1 MTVMFDCEVVEA
13 REQTS
18 RSRGKRAT
26 GHGTLLQYNYYVLI
40 LWVDSLDPERHK
52 SSKDLLRILSCDR
65 YRCSLH
71 HRPGPL
77 VPVSITSNT
86 GSPSDTYTFIM
97 DHLVGIKL
105 LTKAGGTPKATSD
118 LLQKKELVLLY
129 FSASWCPPCKAFSP
143 ILVDFYKKHAIKEKM
158 EIIYVSSDRTIP
170 DFEAYYSKMP
180 WLSIP
185 TEEGSAQIK
194 QALAAKLGI
203 QGIPSL
209 IVLDA
214 KTGEFIS
221 ATARE
226 DVTKASSAA
235 SAGTDLIAQW
245 KQAPRLPLSEAL
257 AASGGDGGGNIVLTI
272 IKWFMKNP
280 MSIFAIMYLYR
291 YVKKMYAPPVDP
303 YEDVEPVARGGGP
316 DDSEF

>member
-1 MTVMFDCEVVEA
+1 
-13 REQTS
+13 
-18 RSRGKRAT
+18 
-26 GHGTLLQYNYYVLI
+26 
-40 LWVDSLDPERHK
+40 
-52 SSKDLLRILSCDR
+52 
-65 YRCSLH
+65 
-71 HRPGPL
+71 
-77 VPVSITSNT
+77 
-86 GSPSDTYTFIM
+86 M
-97 DHLVGIKL
+97 DHLLGIKL
-105 LTKAGGTPKATSD
+105 LTKAGGSPKATSD

-143 ILVDFYKKHAIKEKM
+143 ILVDFYNQHAAKEKM
-158 EIIYVSSDRTIP
+158 EIVYVSSDRTIP

-180 WLSIP
+180 WLAIP

-226 DVTKASSAA
+226 DVTKAASAA
-235 SAGTDLIAQW
+235 SAGTELIAQW
-245 KQAPRLPLSEAL
+245 KQAPRLPLSAALEA
-257 AASGGDGGGNIVLTI
+257 AGGGGGGNIVMAI
-272 IKWFMKNP
+272 IQWVMKNP
-280 MSIFAIMYLYR
+280 MSIFAFLYLYK

-303 YEDVEPVARGGGP
+303 YEDIDQAATGGGP
-316 DDSEF
+316 TDSEF